1 MGVLDQI
8 LEYKKQR
15 DAQTYADIMAI
26 PTAVQTFSNARQQA
40 KENLLKEL
48 SLNVSAASSGLKI
61 DPNTG
66 SITRDDSLKSDLEKL
81 IEKGKAAE
89 AAKNMGDRGLYET
102 ITGKS
107 TIQNTPAAPVAP
119 TGPAIAPVEGV
130 DQVGEAP
137 EQTSID
143 QASIDQITAPEI
155 DTFTGKFTPA
165 GEKQDAR
172 NKVILKQLEA
182 QASPLSGES
191 AQRYSGALQGLE
203 SVNDIMKILRITK
216 DEKGNVAARKDYRDV
231 IRGSKAASFQEP
243 NVRTGLLSEFKLT
256 GGLTEGIAQ
265 KFAGDDARLLDLNL
279 RTYAENEVRA
289 RTGASMP
296 PKEQVDAELR
306 TLVRQLDTPKV
317 MLARLEKSAGYF
329 KNTVN
334 SIRPGSTKGVKAGKP
349 AEFTPEQEKDIA
361 DTAKHY
367 GKTVEQVK
375 ADIKKKGIN
384 PWA

>member
-1 MGVLDQI
+1 MGVLDHI

-130 DQVGEAP
+130 DQFGEAP

-155 DTFTGKFTPA
+155 DTFTGKLTTA
-165 GEKQDAR
+165 GEKQDAK
-172 NKVILKQLEA
+172 NKLILEGQQQKLKNHLDVEGKRQEKLMVGEGADSGKLALAKEGLQNIEDIKEMLYPDGTGASFDRGAAFASNIPGVDLPVLGRVTPRSLPFNSKA
-182 QASPLSGES
+182 QNLARKMGTALSARQIIQTG
-191 AQRYSGALQGLE
+191 
-203 SVNDIMKILRITK
+203 
-216 DEKGNVAARKDYRDV
+216 VAARPDEIARLFDEFAPRLSSGGQSSLDALNQLQDFYRDYIKTTAPGRINTTV
-231 IRGSKAASFQEP
+231 
-243 NVRTGLLSEFKLT
+243 
-256 GGLTEGIAQ
+256 
-265 KFAGDDARLLDLNL
+265 
-279 RTYAENEVRA
+279 
-289 RTGASMP
+289 
-296 PKEQVDAELR
+296 
-306 TLVRQLDTPKV
+306 
-317 MLARLEKSAGYF
+317 KSN
-329 KNTVN
+329 K
-334 SIRPGSTKGVKAGKP
+334 PKAGEIK
-349 AEFTPEQEKDIA
+349 FTPEQEKDIA